1 MASIVSAEQNS
12 VSNSN
17 SLILK
22 TDTRGHV
29 RTPLERRETLLTQF
43 ERSGLS
49 GKQFARLS
57 RVKDSTFQ
65 YWPQCRKGRSEG
77 LKAVTSGPR
86 PEVPWLEAVVQQAM
100 PSGVGDQ
107 CFFKP
112 SPVAIQQ
119 RPQNRAKQLGA
130 LGFVSFCLVQKMLH
144 SFACL
149 VAEKHDECP
158 SPSRFA
164 ACTRCLWKPGLGRII
179 CDPTNSLPIAQS
191 TRPR

>member
-12 VSNSN
+12 VSDSN

-57 RVKDSTFQ
+57 GVKYSTFQ
-65 YWPQCRKGRSEG
+65 YWLQCRKGRSEG
-77 LKAVTSGPR
+77 LKAVTSAPR

-100 PSGVGDQ
+100 PSGVTGLMLQ
-107 CFFKP
+107 LPGGVRAEITNPQHIPLAAALVRALEKP
-112 SPVAIQQ
+112 
-119 RPQNRAKQLGA
+119 
-130 LGFVSFCLVQKMLH
+130 C
-144 SFACL
+144 
-149 VAEKHDECP
+149 
-158 SPSRFA
+158 
-164 ACTRCLWKPGLGRII
+164 
-179 CDPTNSLPIAQS
+179 
-191 TRPR
+191 